1 MHENEDLQPDLQ
13 PMIDRLRANRPTATA
28 LELDAIVQ
36 RVQARVANPARRRTR
51 RTSLMKSRMAI
62 LSMLV
67 LGMLLSTAG
76 AGLAV
81 SGFSNSNNAAEV
93 QYPDTTKVPDT
104 VKAPAPTPTPTPDT
118 SAVLGDEDQSQGGQD
133 VLPEEDQGG
142 SPPTSRVQPSRQQ
155 VESGSA
161 TTLPFTGFAAIPIL
175 IGGIA
180 LLTVGLV
187 LRRRTGDER

>member
-1 MHENEDLQPDLQ
+1 
-13 PMIDRLRANRPTATA
+13 
-28 LELDAIVQ
+28 
-36 RVQARVANPARRRTR
+36 
-51 RTSLMKSRMAI
+51 MKSRMAI

-142 SPPTSRVQPSRQQ
+142 SPPSARVEPARQL
-155 VESGSA
+155 ESGA
-161 TTLPFTGFAAIPIL
+161 ATLPFTGFAAIPIL

>member
-13 PMIDRLRANRPTATA
+13 PLIDRLRANRPTATA

-36 RVQARVANPARRRTR
+36 RVQARVAKPARRRTR
-51 RTSLMKSRMAI
+51 RTSLMKSRIAI

-81 SGFSNSNNAAEV
+81 SGFSEKGNAAEV
-93 QYPDTTKVPDT
+93 QYGQPPSNQPPSGQD
-104 VKAPAPTPTPTPDT
+104 
-118 SAVLGDEDQSQGGQD
+118 VLGDEDQSQGGQD
-133 VLPEEDQGG
+133 VLPEENQGNEVAAA
-142 SPPTSRVQPSRQQ
+142 PVQPARQ
-155 VESGSA
+155 VESGAGSA
-161 TTLPFTGFAAIPIL
+161 SQLPFTGFAAIPIL

-180 LLTVGLV
+180 LMTVGLV

>member
-1 MHENEDLQPDLQ
+1 MHENEDLLPDLQ
-13 PMIDRLRANRPTATA
+13 PVIDRLRANRPQATA
-28 LELDAIVQ
+28 LELDSIGQ

-51 RTSLMKSRMAI
+51 RTSLMKSRLII

-81 SGFSNSNNAAEV
+81 SGFSKSGNAAEV
-93 QYPDTTKVPDT
+93 QYG
-104 VKAPAPTPTPTPDT
+104 TPTPTHT
-118 SAVLGDEDQSQGGQD
+118 ETGGVLGA
-133 VLPEEDQGG
+133 EDQG
-142 SPPTSRVQPSRQQ
+142 SQAPSAPAPVQPSRQ
-155 VESGSA
+155 VEAGAGNSQ
-161 TTLPFTGFAAIPIL
+161 LPFTGFAAIPIL
-175 IGGIA
+175 LGGIA

>member
-36 RVQARVANPARRRTR
+36 RVQARAARPARRRTR
-51 RTSLMKSRMAI
+51 RTSLMKSRLVI

-81 SGFSNSNNAAEV
+81 NGFSDSGDASKS
-93 QYPDTTKVPDT
+93 QYGQPPSGDQE
-104 VKAPAPTPTPTPDT
+104 
-118 SAVLGDEDQSQGGQD
+118 VLGEEDQGQGQGGQD
-133 VLPEEDQGG
+133 VLPEQDQGNEA
-142 SPPTSRVQPSRQQ
+142 PAAAPVQPTRQ
-155 VESGSA
+155 VESGADSA
-161 TTLPFTGFAAIPIL
+161 AELPFTGFAAIPIL
-175 IGGIA
+175 IGGIV
-180 LLTVGLV
+180 LLSAGLV
-187 LRRRTGDER
+187 LRRRTGDDR

>member
-1 MHENEDLQPDLQ
+1 
-13 PMIDRLRANRPTATA
+13 
-28 LELDAIVQ
+28 
-36 RVQARVANPARRRTR
+36 
-51 RTSLMKSRMAI
+51 MKSRLVI

-81 SGFSNSNNAAEV
+81 SGFSASGNAAEA
-93 QYPDTTKVPDT
+93 QYPDTVTPPPPET
-104 VKAPAPTPTPTPDT
+104 VKPPAAVKPPD
-118 SAVLGDEDQSQGGQD
+118 SVDVLGDEDQSQD

-142 SPPTSRVQPSRQQ
+142 SPPSARVEPARQL
-155 VESGSA
+155 ESGA
-161 TTLPFTGFAAIPIL
+161 ATLPFTGFAAIPIL